1 MYETSAHRWDSDKDP
16 WNPAIAPRPTLN
28 FQKIAPSLSV
38 MTAALEKLA
47 GRGFKA
53 TAAGPFPCPPEPW
66 HAAQVVVK
74 ICFPTAIVS
83 AFPASGFLFAEA
95 DAGGTH
101 GGGFPASDEASCAM
115 KTANAITIPP
125 REGLDMCRLY

>member
-1 MYETSAHRWDSDKDP
+1 M
-16 WNPAIAPRPTLN
+16 TLTVN
-28 FQKIAPSLSV
+28 GFTLLEVMISLLLLSIV
-38 MTAALEKLA
+38 LL
-47 GRGFKA
+47 GVD
-53 TAAGPFPCPPEPW
+53 
-66 HAAQVVVK
+66 AAQVVVK